1 MTGRVDDDLVP
12 VEHRV
17 EIRNDADC
25 PAGRVRLSLNVGDS
39 EHLGRRAVLS
49 TLAEGAGGKLLLGL
63 CFDELRADARSVP
76 AAGREDD
83 WTS

>member
-12 VEHRV
+12 VEHRI
-17 EIRNDADC
+17 EIRNDADR
-25 PAGRVRLSLNVGDS
+25 PAGRVRLSFNVGDS
-39 EHLGRRAVLS
+39 EHLGGRAVLP

-63 CFDELRADARSVP
+63 WFDELRADARPVP